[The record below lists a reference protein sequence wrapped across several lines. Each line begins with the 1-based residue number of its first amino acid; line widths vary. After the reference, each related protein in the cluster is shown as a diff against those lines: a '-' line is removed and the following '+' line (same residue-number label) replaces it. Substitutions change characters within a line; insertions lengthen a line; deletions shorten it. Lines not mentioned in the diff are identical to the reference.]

1 VSSPIELAWKN
12 EMKDPV
18 IVSVEKEGPNPKND
32 DHPESVDSAAK
43 VGSLSLSRTDVECLG
58 QHQK

>member
-1 VSSPIELAWKN
+1 
-12 EMKDPV
+12 MKDPV